1 MRKLLLS
8 LTAAGAVLAAASP
21 AAAQYYPQPQP
32 APYGYHNRDN
42 DFRGGWGQV
51 RELRERIYRVRQQII
66 RLDHRDAL
74 GRRTA
79 DRLVH
84 EANEI
89 DRRQADKSRGGLDQR
104 EAGQIQYRLQRLEQQ
119 VQFALADHHPRWD
132 NRY

>member
-1 MRKLLLS
+1 MRKFVLS
-8 LTAAGAVLAAASP
+8 LAAAGATLAIAST
-21 AAAQYYPQPQP
+21 ANAQNYPQPG
-32 APYGYHNRDN
+32 PYGYHNRDN
-42 DFRGGWGQV
+42 GFRGGWGQI
-51 RELRERIYRVRQQII
+51 RDLRERVARVRQQII

-89 DRRQADKSRGGLDQR
+89 DRRLADKSRGGLDPR
-104 EAGQIQYRLQRLEQQ
+104 EAGDIQYRLQRLEQQ
-119 VQFALADHHPRWD
+119 VQFALADHHPRDRYD